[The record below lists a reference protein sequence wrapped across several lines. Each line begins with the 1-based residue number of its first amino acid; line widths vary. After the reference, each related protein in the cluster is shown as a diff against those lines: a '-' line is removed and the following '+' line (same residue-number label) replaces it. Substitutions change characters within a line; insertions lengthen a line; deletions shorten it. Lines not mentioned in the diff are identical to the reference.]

1 MQAATTPLRVLVGD
15 DQTDVLEAIRLLLKG
30 SGHQAEIVDSP
41 GALLRVAG
49 AKPFDVILMDMNY
62 SRDTTSGEEGLELLD
77 KLMLSGRTTPVIVM
91 TAWSNVD
98 LAVEAMRRGACDFV
112 QKPWDNARL
121 VSTVEKQARAAAERS
136 QIAQQAKSEL
146 DIARLVQQRLLP
158 QDARASA
165 TLDYAG
171 LCIPAREV
179 GGDYY
184 DYLDSGDG
192 RVGFVLADVSGKGI
206 AGALLMANLQAS
218 FRSQIDLALRDP
230 RGLLNLVNKQFHEST
245 PTEFFCTLVFLQYED
260 ATRKLRCV
268 NCGHPSPILVRANGD
283 VERVDASALP
293 LGIFAAWQCSEQ
305 ELTLAPGDT
314 FLMFSDGVVEAGV
327 ETDDEFGE
335 QRLIDFLRD
344 NRTTPVS
351 VLLDKL
357 VTTVDAAARPGDD
370 FTAVVLRAK

>member
-1 MQAATTPLRVLVGD
+1 MQAATPLRVLVGD

-30 SGHQAEIVDSP
+30 CGHQAEIVDSP
-41 GALLRVAG
+41 GALLRAAG

-62 SRDTTSGEEGLELLD
+62 SRDTTSGEEGLDLLD
-77 KLMLSGRTTPVIVM
+77 KLMLSERTTPVIVM

-98 LAVEAMRRGACDFV
+98 LAVEAMRRGASDFV

-136 QIAQQAKSEL
+136 QAAQEAKSEL

-158 QDARASA
+158 QDARSTE

-171 LCIPAREV
+171 LCLPAREV

-184 DYLDSGDG
+184 DYLDGNDG

-206 AGALLMANLQAS
+206 AGAMLMANLQAS
-218 FRSQIDLALRDP
+218 FRSQTELALRDP
-230 RGLLNLVNKQFHEST
+230 RALLGLVNKQFHEST
-245 PTEFFCTLVFLQYED
+245 PTAFFCTLVFLQYDD
-260 ATRKLRCV
+260 ATRRLRCV

-283 VERVDASALP
+283 VERIEAAALP
-293 LGIFAAWQCSEQ
+293 LGIFAAWQCTEQ
-305 ELTLAPGDT
+305 AVTLEPGDT

-327 ETDDEFGE
+327 EQDDEFGE
-335 QRLIDFLRD
+335 QRVIEFLKE
-344 NRTTPVS
+344 NRATPVS
-351 VLLDKL
+351 KLLDKL
-357 VTTVDAAARPGDD
+357 VATVDAAARPGDD